1 MIGIVNSLPRP
12 LIAAVWMV
20 ALIMMLSACGSGAR
34 EIRGELPLV
43 RVEGL
48 IVEGENLTL
57 SVGLRNVNDRSLN
70 LRQLK
75 VRLTV
80 EDQLLIETETRP
92 QIDITARGREL
103 ITLRG
108 SGEAA
113 GLQVLARRF
122 AQGRTDDLPGGA
134 PNAPWAMELT
144 LIDDRDRESTTQ
156 ASGFL
161 HPMPGRPGH
170 FR

>member
-1 MIGIVNSLPRP
+1 MKSLLNP
-12 LIAAVWMV
+12 LKTAVWMATLV
-20 ALIMMLSACGSGAR
+20 MMLSGCGSGAR

-43 RVEGL
+43 RFEGL
-48 IVEGENLTL
+48 IVDDEKLTL
-57 SVGLRNVNDRSLN
+57 SVGLRNVNDRTLN
-70 LRQLK
+70 LRRLK

-80 EDQLLIETETRP
+80 EDQLLIETEARP

-122 AQGRTDDLPGGA
+122 DQPRGDGLTGAA
-134 PNAPWAMELT
+134 PNAPWVMELT
-144 LIDDRDRESTTQ
+144 LVDDRERESTTR
-156 ASGFL
+156 ANGFL
-161 HPMPGRPGH
+161 HPVPGRPGH